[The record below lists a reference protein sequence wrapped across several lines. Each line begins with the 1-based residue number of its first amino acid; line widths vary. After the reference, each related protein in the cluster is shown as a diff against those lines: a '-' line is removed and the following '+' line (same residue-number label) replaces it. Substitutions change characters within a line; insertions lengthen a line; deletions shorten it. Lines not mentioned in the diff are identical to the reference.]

1 MRSPSL
7 IVLIIAAL
15 WIVGCQEK
23 LPVELA
29 SEQSATSLEVKVLPA
44 IDSTMIVDASVDTS
58 GVLQSEEQQFP
69 ATFLVNGVKTDFGS
83 YRRTFSYS
91 RILLNDPKKPILDS
105 AGPPAQRYLRAR
117 GFNGL
122 DVGNAKVNSVDLP
135 KTFRPLRTW
144 SSVLPGYYAGKT
156 YTLVDQDNAPIPNFT
171 FTAGQHYRFVAD
183 GKNTVLSFA
192 KEIESPDEITVLEPK
207 AGSILFRNED
217 IHLRWDGKRGGE
229 LRLLISS
236 FDTKSNVPVK
246 PLLQLSIEEGS
257 SSITI
262 PAKVL
267 QSVRANSD
275 GRYLFSL
282 ISSNRVTTTVPG
294 YSDGNVPV
302 NVLVQSASIH
312 NVLLW
317 LK

>member
-1 MRSPSL
+1 MRSLSF

-29 SEQSATSLEVKVLPA
+29 SEQSAAALEVKVLPA
-44 IDSTMIVDASVDTS
+44 IDSTLIVDASVDTS
-58 GVLQSEEQQFP
+58 GVLQAEEQAYP
-69 ATFLVNGVKTDFGS
+69 ATLLVNGVKTDFGT
-83 YRRTFSYS
+83 YRSTFSYS
-91 RILLNDPKKPILDS
+91 RILLNDTRHPITKTDQQDS
-105 AGPPAQRYLRAR
+105 QSNLGSAKVIGYL
-117 GFNGL
+117 GL
-122 DVGNAKVNSVDLP
+122 DVGNAKVNTVDLP

-144 SSVLPGYYAGKT
+144 SSVVPGQNAGKT
-156 YTLVDQDNAPIPNFT
+156 YTLVDQDNGPIPNFT
-171 FTAGQHYRFVAD
+171 NTAGQRYRFVAD
-183 GKNTVLSFA
+183 GKNTVPTFT

-207 AGSILFRNED
+207 AGSILFRNQD
-217 IHLRWDGKRGGE
+217 IHLRWDGKRGEE

-236 FDTKSNVPVK
+236 FDAKSNVPVK

-267 QSVRANSD
+267 QSVQTNSE
-275 GRYLFSL
+275 GRYLFSF

-294 YSDGNVPV
+294 YDG
-302 NVLVQSASIH
+302 NVLVQAASIH

>member
-1 MRSPSL
+1 MRSLSFIIL
-7 IVLIIAAL
+7 IVATL

-29 SEQSATSLEVKVLPA
+29 AEQSATALEVRVLPA
-44 IDSTMIVDASVDTS
+44 IDSTLIVDASVDTS
-58 GVLQSEEQQFP
+58 GVLQAEEQAYP
-69 ATFLVNGVKTDFGS
+69 ATLLVTGVKTDFGS
-83 YRRTFSYS
+83 YRSTFSYS
-91 RILLNDPKKPILDS
+91 RMLLNDKRRPITQSSDLS
-105 AGPPAQRYLRAR
+105 SQNSQEPAKVIGYL
-117 GFNGL
+117 GL

-144 SSVLPGYYAGKT
+144 SSVLPGQNAGKT
-156 YTLVDQDNAPIPNFT
+156 YTLVDQDNVPIPNFT
-171 FTAGQHYRFVAD
+171 YAAGQRYRFVAD
-183 GKNTVLSFA
+183 GKNTISSFA
-192 KEIESPDEITVLEPK
+192 REIESPDEITVLEPK

-217 IHLRWDGKRGGE
+217 IHLRWDGRRGE
-229 LRLLISS
+229 QLRLLISS
-236 FDTKSNVPVK
+236 FDAKSNVPVK
-246 PLLQLSIEEGS
+246 PILQLSVEEGS
-257 SSITI
+257 SSIII

-267 QSVRANSD
+267 QSVRTNSE

-294 YSDGNVPV
+294 YDG
-302 NVLVQSASIH
+302 NVLVQAASIH